1 MDEQRHRRIII
12 TPRKTT
18 RNLKFNDRHDKLFSL
33 ALEDIVI
40 LFRILHTA
48 NGALLNQTRE
58 TDFNEF
64 VTGVMLKAK
73 RMHLNSFLYNF
84 RNIAECVIC

>member
-1 MDEQRHRRIII
+1 M
-12 TPRKTT
+12 
-18 RNLKFNDRHDKLFSL
+18 
-33 ALEDIVI
+33 I

-64 VTGVMLKAK
+64 VTGVMLKAE

>member
-1 MDEQRHRRIII
+1 M
-12 TPRKTT
+12 
-18 RNLKFNDRHDKLFSL
+18 

-40 LFRILHTA
+40 LFKILHTA
-48 NGALLNQTRE
+48 NRALLNLTRE
-58 TDFNEF
+58 TDYAEF
-64 VTGVMLKAK
+64 VTGVMLKAE